1 MNFNKIAVSGTSS
14 ESGKTTLLCQLLGEL
29 QGWEAIKVTRGHYR
43 SCGKDPHAC
52 CVSDLLS
59 DQPVVRSG
67 FQQTFADDKD
77 TGRYWEA
84 GAANVHWL
92 IATDAQVEVGV
103 HLALERVKAPGVLIE
118 GNSFL
123 QFHDVDFGIL
133 VAGSPAKRIK
143 ASTRWAYQKAS
154 ALYTFEP
161 DVRFDALA
169 QLQARF
175 PHINVELNSAYLPS
189 DFDKLLWRV
198 MHIPSTRKHVTWH

>member
-1 MNFNKIAVSGTSS
+1 MNFSKIAVSGTSS

-77 TGRYWEA
+77 TGRYWDA

-92 IATDAQVEVGV
+92 IATDAQVERGI
-103 HLALERVKAPGVLIE
+103 HLALERVKTPGVLIE
-118 GNSFL
+118 GNGFL

-161 DVRFDALA
+161 DAQFDALA
-169 QLQARF
+169 QLQVRF
-175 PHINVELNSAYLPS
+175 PNIKVGLNSAYDPT

-198 MHIPSTRKHVTWH
+198 MHIHSTRKQVTWH